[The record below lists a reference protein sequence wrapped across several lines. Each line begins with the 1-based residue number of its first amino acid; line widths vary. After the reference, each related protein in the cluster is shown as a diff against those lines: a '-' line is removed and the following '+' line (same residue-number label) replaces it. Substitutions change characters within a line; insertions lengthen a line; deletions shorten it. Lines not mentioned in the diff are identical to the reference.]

1 MGRLIVRY
9 RDGDQTRWGEL
20 TGEAPSGPEDVVS
33 VAPLGVA
40 AETTAGLISALDDQV
55 VAVGSKMELVANQLL
70 SPVTSDASIYAQGLN
85 YQSHAAEAQH
95 EQRRSNLIF
104 AKASS
109 SLTGPFG
116 DIERPVEVE
125 LLDYEVEFGLV
136 LRKNQGAGD
145 RVAEANLGDVVAGI
159 VLCNDVSARDT
170 MFGTTFLQWF
180 RGKSYRTF
188 CPAGPVLWL
197 LDRSEVAEAVRQLE
211 IKLWVNGELRQQ
223 ALSDQLI
230 WKPAETLDYI
240 ASSIDL
246 KRGDLLLTGTPGG
259 VTAPATPRMVEIL
272 RENLLADE
280 VRRDALR
287 VEMTKGRPFLEPGD
301 LVTASL
307 ADSRGLRLGGLANR
321 VVQGA

>member
-9 RDGDQTRWGEL
+9 RDGDRIRWGEL
-20 TGEAPSGPEDVVS
+20 TGEPPSRPEDVVTVTPLS
-33 VAPLGVA
+33 VV
-40 AETTAGLISALDDQV
+40 AETTAGLISALEDPV
-55 VAVGSKMELVANQLL
+55 VAVESETRIPANRLL
-70 SPVTSDASIYAQGLN
+70 SPVTPDASIYAQGLN
-85 YQSHAAEAQH
+85 YQAHAAEAQH
-95 EQRRSNLIF
+95 DKRRSNLIF

-116 DIERPVEVE
+116 DIERPGEVQ

-136 LRKNQGAGD
+136 LRRNLGAGD
-145 RVAEANLGDVVAGI
+145 CVAEADLGEAVAGI

-197 LDRSEVAEAVRQLE
+197 LDRWEVAEAVEHLE

-223 ALSDQLI
+223 AVSEQLI

-246 KRGDLLLTGTPGG
+246 RRGDLLLTGTPGG

-272 RENLLADE
+272 QQNLLADE

-301 LVTASL
+301 VVTATL
-307 ADSRGLRLGGLANR
+307 ADSRGHRLGGLANR
-321 VVQGA
+321 VVEGA

>member
-9 RDGDQTRWGEL
+9 RDGDRIRWGEL
-20 TGEAPSGPEDVVS
+20 TGEPPSHPEDVVS
-33 VAPLGVA
+33 VAPLSVV
-40 AETTAGLISALDDQV
+40 AETTAGLISALDDP
-55 VAVGSKMELVANQLL
+55 LVAIEPETKLLANRLL
-70 SPVTSDASIYAQGLN
+70 SPVTPDACIYAQGLN
-85 YQSHAAEAQH
+85 YQAHAAEAQH
-95 EQRRSNLIF
+95 DKRRSNLIF

-116 DIERPVEVE
+116 DIERPGEVQ

-136 LRKNQGAGD
+136 LRRNLGAGD
-145 RVAEANLGDVVAGI
+145 RVAEADLGDAVAGI

-197 LDRSEVAEAVRQLE
+197 LDRSEVAEAVKHLE

-223 ALSDQLI
+223 AVSEQLI
-230 WKPAETLDYI
+230 WKPAETLDYV

-272 RENLLADE
+272 QQNLLADE

-301 LVTASL
+301 VVTATL

-321 VVQGA
+321 VVEGA